1 MRVVPLGPARPR
13 RPRAVVAATC
23 SLVRE
28 TLSARLDGE
37 DGALAAAPVK
47 VHLGSC
53 ESCRRFGAEVE
64 PLARRARLEGLD
76 RVPDLTA
83 AIVSRTV
90 AAGGAR
96 PWPGRL
102 RPLLGWAT
110 IRWSAPVVALAA
122 AVPAVG
128 FGVLGHA
135 VVVPAHTLS
144 PCMELLHHLH
154 HAGLP
159 ARRR

>member
-1 MRVVPLGPARPR
+1 MRAVPLRTASPR
-13 RPRAVVAATC
+13 RPRPVVAATC

-37 DGALAAAPVK
+37 CGVLSATACA
-47 VHLGSC
+47 VHLDDC

-64 PLARRARLEGLD
+64 PLARRARLESLD

-90 AAGGAR
+90 AAGKAT
-96 PWPGRL
+96 PWPGRV

-122 AVPAVG
+122 ALPAVG

-154 HAGLP
+154 HAGPPSRL
-159 ARRR
+159 R